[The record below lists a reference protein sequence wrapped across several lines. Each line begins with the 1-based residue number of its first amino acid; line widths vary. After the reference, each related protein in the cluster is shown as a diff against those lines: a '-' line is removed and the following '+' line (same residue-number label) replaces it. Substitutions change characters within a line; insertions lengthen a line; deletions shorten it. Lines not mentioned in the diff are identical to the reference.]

1 MAEGTPHNTSLGS
14 SVRRITVDN
23 RTVYVVGTAHVSQAS
38 VDDVRTTVEQVQP
51 DTICIEL
58 CPSRYRSLAEQSS
71 WRTTDIFKVLRERKA
86 LLLLAQLI
94 MTSFYRRLGSRLGVT
109 PGAEMLEGARL
120 ARERNAHLELADRP
134 IEITLRRVWGF
145 LGFFAKLRLI
155 ANLIGGVLTVEHIDD
170 EMVEQLKN
178 RDQLDAVME
187 EFARALPKVR
197 ERLIDE
203 RDIYLAQ
210 KIRSAPGA
218 RVVAV
223 VGAGHVEG
231 IVRHIQT
238 DQPLDPLLA
247 LPPRSLLPTLLKWAI
262 PLSIVALLV
271 YGFFKGGQEHSLN
284 SVYIWVGVNGI
295 LAALGSAAALGHPLT
310 ILSSLVAAPL
320 TSLNPF
326 VAAGWVAGLV
336 QALVKRPTVADFED
350 LPNAIA
356 SLRGFWTN
364 PVTRVLLVVVLANL
378 GSTLGTFISGGWIA
392 SRVF

>member
-1 MAEGTPHNTSLGS
+1 MAA
-14 SVRRITVDN
+14 DN
-23 RTVYVVGTAHVSQAS
+23 PDHATLPPAVRTVTAAGKTVYLIGTAHVSQAS
-38 VDDVRTTVEQVQP
+38 VDDVHVTVEAVQP

-58 CPSRYRSLAEQSS
+58 CESRYRSLAEQAS
-71 WRTTDIFKVLRERKA
+71 WRTTDIFRVLRERKA

-120 ARERNAHLELADRP
+120 AAERNALLVLADRP

-145 LGFFAKLRLI
+145 LGFFAKIRLV
-155 ANLIGGVLTVEHIDD
+155 AGLIGGILTVEQIDD

-178 RDQLDAVME
+178 RDQLDAVMD

-210 KIRSAPGA
+210 KIRSAPGE

-231 IVRHIQT
+231 IVQHIQT
-238 DQPLDPLLA
+238 DHALEPLEQ
-247 LPPRSLLPTLLKWAI
+247 LPPRSIVPTILKWAI
-262 PLSIVALLV
+262 PLAIIALLV
-271 YGFFKGGQEHSLN
+271 YGFFKGGREHSLH
-284 SVYIWVGVNGI
+284 SVYIWVAVNGI
-295 LAALGSAAALGHPLT
+295 LAALGAAAALGHPLT

-336 QALVKRPTVADFED
+336 QALVKRPTVADFEE

-356 SLRGFWTN
+356 SVRGFWTN

-378 GSTLGTFISGGWIA
+378 GSTLGTIISGGWIA
-392 SRVF
+392 ARVF

>member
-1 MAEGTPHNTSLGS
+1 MAADTRDSAPLPP
-14 SVRRITVDN
+14 SVRVVTVAGK
-23 RTVYVVGTAHVSQAS
+23 TIYLVGTAHVSQAS
-38 VDDVRTTVEQVQP
+38 VDDVRQTVEATAP
-51 DTICIEL
+51 DAICIEL
-58 CPSRYRSLAEQSS
+58 CESRYRSLVEQTS
-71 WRTTDIFKVLRERKA
+71 WRTTDIFRVLRERKA

-120 ARERNAHLELADRP
+120 ANERGANLVLADRP

-145 LGFFAKLRLI
+145 LGFFAKMRLV
-155 ANLIGGVLTVEHIDD
+155 ANLFAGILTVEHIDD
-170 EMVEQLKN
+170 EVVEQLKN

-187 EFARALPKVR
+187 EFAQALPKVR

-210 KIRSAPGA
+210 RIRSASGE

-223 VGAGHVEG
+223 VGAGHVDG
-231 IVRHIQT
+231 IIQ
-238 DQPLDPLLA
+238 QIQVEHQLEPLEQ
-247 LPPRSLLPTLLKWAI
+247 LPPKSLAPTVLKWAI
-262 PLSIVALLV
+262 PLAIVALLV
-271 YGFFKGGQEHSLN
+271 YGFFRGDREHSLH
-284 SVYIWVGVNGI
+284 SVYIWVAVNGI
-295 LAALGSAAALGHPLT
+295 LAAIGAAAALGHPLT
-310 ILSSLVAAPL
+310 VLSSLVAAPL

-326 VAAGWVAGLV
+326 MAAGWVAGLV

-356 SLRGFWTN
+356 SVRGFWTN

-378 GSTLGTFISGGWIA
+378 GSTLGTLISGSWIA
-392 SRVF
+392 VRVF